1 MTEAW
6 SYVTRILLF
15 EVNYALKSTLST
27 LTYTRNA
34 PVDLLRRYQEILS
47 GSRGEG
53 VLFTGTVSERE
64 EVGPNKTDL
73 GQQQQ
78 RYCALY

>member
-1 MTEAW
+1 MH
-6 SYVTRILLF
+6 
-15 EVNYALKSTLST
+15 
-27 LTYTRNA
+27 
-34 PVDLLRRYQEILS
+34 LLRRYQEILS

-53 VLFTGTVSERE
+53 VIFTGTVSERE

-78 RYCALY
+78 RYCAYIDLHDTKKKNR